1 MPRRSTIE
9 RLPAE
14 VRELIGKL
22 RDGGRTIDEILAKL
36 QELDVDVARST
47 LGRHI
52 KSLDQ
57 IAERIRRSR
66 DVADALVRRVGEA
79 GENKQLRLNVELM
92 HSIIMD
98 IFSGGEDGQPI
109 SLGPEDA
116 MFLAR
121 SLRDLANASK
131 TDTEHVLK
139 IREAAEREAKA
150 AAVKAVEK
158 VAREAGLSAETLQ
171 RCRAEILGIKPP
183 VLDLKPDPE
192 PQP

>member
-1 MPRRSTIE
+1 MPRKSTID
-9 RLPAE
+9 RLPPE

-98 IFSGGEDGQPI
+98 LFSGGEDGQPI

-121 SLRDLANASK
+121 SLRDLASASK
-131 TDTEHVLK
+131 TDTDMVLK
-139 IREAAEREAKA
+139 LREKMAKEMTEKLD
-150 AAVKAVEK
+150 AAVKDA
-158 VAREAGLSAETLQ
+158 EAAGEPGLSTERIRQL
-171 RCRAEILGIKPP
+171 RHDFLGTRPSS
-183 VLDLKPDPE
+183 
-192 PQP
+192 